1 MKDKI
6 TFRPNNNTVRNN
18 DHNKI
23 QPMAQQ
29 YCEKNYLK
37 ETQPQQYHEI
47 FKMKDKITFSP
58 NNTVRYN
65 DQCKITYNPN
75 NTVRKTI

>member
-1 MKDKI
+1 MQNNIQPQQYCEENYLNETQNNTIPAVKPPQGYHKIFKMKDKI

-29 YCEKNYLK
+29 YCEK
-37 ETQPQQYHEI
+37 
-47 FKMKDKITFSP
+47 
-58 NNTVRYN
+58 
-65 DQCKITYNPN
+65 
-75 NTVRKTI
+75 TI